1 MREKQR
7 KTVRKRDKGKGREG
21 KKRKRTGRKKGRKKE
36 GRREGGKK
44 GKKEGRK
51 ERKKEGRIM
60 TDPQLAVLVP
70 HLLVAACL
78 VALLPGSG
86 AAEQKKLNPFCHKDA
101 LSSWARLCDG
111 PARAQVFIPFC

>member
-44 GKKEGRK
+44 GKKEGR
-51 ERKKEGRIM
+51 IM
-60 TDPQLAVLVP
+60 TDPQLVVLVP
-70 HLLVAACL
+70 QLLVAACL

-86 AAEQKKLNPFCHKDA
+86 AAEQKELNPFCHKDA
-101 LSSWARLCDG
+101 LSSWARLCDR